1 MRCLH
6 NHDSLIMC
14 LFSMMVLIQPCPW
27 TLSMITN
34 GLANGKSLLHDNSVP
49 LIFNSNVFFYVH
61 KVRFAL
67 WVYQQLTRVMF
78 SYWFLTSSNT
88 LLIIFIISF
97 IIMIMIMASLYS
109 SPGGSAWWKPAS
121 CERPRRSPWRPP
133 GWSAGRPQGARPT
146 RGICAPLPRPR
157 RSPRRAPSSRDR
169 PWCWLFSPPWLQDLF
184 SLGEHLH
191 ELAARAFR
199 PQSTPCPWLRP
210 ARTVSAQAG
219 PSLPLSLSLSRQSAV
234 ELSLPSAPSILI
246 CPPIDKC
253 LTASLCIWSGCNQTI
268 PQERPARQREWLKLG

>member
-133 GWSAGRPQGARPT
+133 GWSAGRPRGARPT

-199 PQSTPCPWLRP
+199 REHERGPSQLLALGYDQPVQYPHKLVPPFLSRFRSRARVLLSSPCP
-210 ARTVSAQAG
+210 V
-219 PSLPLSLSLSRQSAV
+219 LPPYSSV
-234 ELSLPSAPSILI
+234 HPLI
-246 CPPIDKC
+246 N
-253 LTASLCIWSGCNQTI
+253 A
-268 PQERPARQREWLKLG
+268 